1 MRPQSNHLARQ
12 HGDVITQMIS
22 KYGPLP
28 VKQVIKGCQMSGFTP
43 ATTRRR
49 INTLVDEGQL
59 SLKVDSYAMIYV
71 HLAGGEQS

>member
-1 MRPQSNHLARQ
+1 MRLQPNHLARQ

-49 INTLVDEGQL
+49 INSLVDEGQL
-59 SLKVDSYAMIYV
+59 SLKVDNYAMIYV
-71 HLAGGEQS
+71 HLAGGAQS